1 LNTAGSAVLVEAPR
15 GGARSRHRLGRVR
28 HGLGRAGVYAFLI
41 GGAAVVLL
49 PYLWMV
55 SASFRPEAEVFQTGL
70 NPIPRRL
77 HWQHYADAWRQYP
90 LGRWLANTFLVA
102 SIETLGT
109 VVTSVLAGFAFAR
122 LRFWGRD
129 ALFYLYLAAMM
140 VPMQVTLIPSF
151 VIVRQLGLLNTYEG
165 IAIVHL
171 VQFFG
176 VFLMRQF
183 LLDVPSELE
192 DAARIDGCSWWG
204 VLWHIFL
211 PICLPAVAALSILA
225 FTAGWNDF
233 LWPLVVINRP
243 DIMTVVVGLASMRG
257 EATPWGPLM
266 AATTISALP
275 LTGVYVMFQRWFT
288 EGLTM
293 SGIKG

>member
-1 LNTAGSAVLVEAPR
+1 MADVVAVGTSSSSAARPRVTARAHR
-15 GGARSRHRLGRVR
+15 RLGR
-28 HGLGRAGVYAFLI
+28 LGVYAFLTA
-41 GGAAVVLL
+41 GALVFLL

-55 SASFRPEAEVFQTGL
+55 SASLKPEAEVFQAGL
-70 NPIPRRL
+70 NLVPREVR
-77 HWQHYADAWRQYP
+77 WQNYADAWRQYP
-90 LGRWLANTFLVA
+90 LGRWLLNTFLVA
-102 SIETLGT
+102 SVETVST

-129 ALFYLYLAAMM
+129 QLFYLYLGAMM
-140 VPMQVTLIPSF
+140 VPIQVTLIPSF
-151 VIVRQLGLLNTYEG
+151 IIVRQLGLLNTYEG

-183 LLDVPSELE
+183 LLNIPSELE
-192 DAARIDGCSWWG
+192 DAARIDGCSWFR
-204 VLWHIFL
+204 VLWQIVL
-211 PICLPAVAALSILA
+211 PISMPAVAALSILA

-233 LWPLVVINRP
+233 LWPLVVINKP
-243 DIMTVVVGLASMRG
+243 DIMTIIVGLASLRG
-257 EATPWGPLM
+257 EATPWGLLM

-275 LTGVYVMFQRWFT
+275 LTLVYVLLQRWFT
-288 EGLTM
+288 EGITM